1 MAALHG
7 LVIAAALALVSLACG
22 PDGPDAGGPTVAT
35 DGRDTNT
42 DTSADTN
49 TDSRS
54 AADAPADASP
64 VAVAN
69 ASPDPA
75 MVAAGREVA
84 LDSGCAACHGG
95 DFGGA
100 TGPSWIGLAGSTV
113 MLADGRELVA
123 DEAYLRRAIVEPDAD
138 IVDGY
143 IVKMPVVALD
153 DAEIDALIAFI
164 SSLGSGSD

>member
-42 DTSADTN
+42 D
-49 TDSRS
+49 SRT